1 VLPRRGRAGRQTQD
15 SAQSVLPLAREI
27 RVEKIRAPDLGSPLF
42 KANPYPFYARLRA
55 EAPVFPTRLQTGQPV
70 WLVTRYDDVLLVL
83 KDERFANDWSA
94 KAPWYLRSGIAKPLT
109 RGLLTQD
116 PPDHTRLRTLVHKA
130 FTPRLIERLRERIQS
145 VSEDLLNAATPNTR
159 MELVREFALPLPLT
173 IIADLLGI
181 PAEDRLRFHAWSR
194 ALVSP
199 SSRIDFVRALPNLW
213 MILRYFRKLFAQ
225 RRAQPQDDLVTALVQ
240 AEEAGDKLNE
250 DELAAMVFLL
260 LLAGYETTVNLIAS
274 GTLALIQHPEQLDR
288 LQQNPALAESA
299 VEELLRYTSPAEMAS
314 ARLAREDVTISG
326 VTIVRGDLV
335 VAVLGSANRD
345 ASQFPDPD
353 TLDITREPNKH
364 LALGFGAHF
373 CLGAPLARLEGR
385 IALTTLFRRFPHLR
399 LGVPAESVR
408 WRKGFIFR
416 GPEQL
421 PVAF

>member
-1 VLPRRGRAGRQTQD
+1 
-15 SAQSVLPLAREI
+15 
-27 RVEKIRAPDLGSPLF
+27 VEKIQAPDLGSPKF

-55 EAPVFPTRLQTGQPV
+55 EAPVFPTRMQTGQPA

-83 KDERFANDWSA
+83 KDERFANDWSS
-94 KAPWYLRSGIAKPLT
+94 KAPWYLRSGFAKPLT

-130 FTPRLIERLRERIQS
+130 FTPRLIERLSERIQS
-145 VSEDLLNAATPNTR
+145 VSEELLEAAAHGGR
-159 MELVREFALPLPLT
+159 MELVSQYALPLPLT
-173 IIADLLGI
+173 IIADLLGV
-181 PAEDRLRFHAWSR
+181 PEKDRLRFHAWSR

-199 SSRIDFVRALPNLW
+199 SSRLGLLRALPSLW

-225 RRAQPQDDLVTALVQ
+225 RQADPQDDLVTALVQ

-250 DELAAMVFLL
+250 DELAGMVLLL

-299 VEELLRYTSPAEMAS
+299 IEELLRYTSPAELAS
-314 ARLAREDVTISG
+314 ARLAREDAAISG
-326 VTIVRGDLV
+326 VTIRRDELV
-335 VAVLGSANRD
+335 VPVLGSANRD

-385 IALTTLFRRFPHLR
+385 IALTTVFRRFPQLH
-399 LGVPAESVR
+399 LGVPPESVR